1 MEKSSF
7 IFNGRYSIWCSACHL
22 FPPTTHAKTLINT
35 DTLLHDHDQPL
46 SAFFLS
52 APNRK
57 GSDYK
62 HTAIIY
68 GATAKYPL
76 LQPGIDSHSWRSW
89 PWRANDHW
97 ELWIV
102 LWQCQK
108 CKRNISFEVYKL
120 GQIDAISSSLC
131 LSCKIS
137 CVWVTE
143 LSIRVLCFVLWNAQI
158 TEVTDE
164 MCWLAWDNVH

>member
-1 MEKSSF
+1 MEL
-7 IFNGRYSIWCSACHL
+7 GRRSHL
-22 FPPTTHAKTLINT
+22 LFLMEDIPSGAVPAIYFPQPTHAKTLINT
-35 DTLLHDHDQPL
+35 DTLLHDHNQPL

-57 GSDYK
+57 SSDYK

-68 GATAKYPL
+68 EATAKYPL
-76 LQPGIDSHSWRSW
+76 QQPGSDRNSWRSW

-97 ELWIV
+97 ELLIV

-108 CKRNISFEVYKL
+108 CKRNISFEMYKL
-120 GQIDAISSSLC
+120 ERIDAISFSLC

-137 CVWVTE
+137 YVWVTE
-143 LSIRVLCFVLWNAQI
+143 LSTRTSVKSLCS
-158 TEVTDE
+158 E
-164 MCWLAWDNVH
+164 MHKLQK